1 MHFTMYSIYVVAT
14 PNTPTISSPLSPSNS
29 PTSFLTLISPSKNQV
44 VLVLICNYYL
54 CHCIIAPSRDPNDS
68 SMSNLLNTSEAV
80 AITAVVCGL
89 CSFTAGLVLG
99 LLLSRYCTYCH
110 RTGKRVATDRPP
122 VYEDITPEKGAG
134 IELQHNEAYG
144 QVSL

>member
-1 MHFTMYSIYVVAT
+1 MF
-14 PNTPTISSPLSPSNS
+14 
-29 PTSFLTLISPSKNQV
+29 
-44 VLVLICNYYL
+44 ICNIVIL
-54 CHCIIAPSRDPNDS
+54 RHCAYTAPSRDPNGS
-68 SMSNLLNTSEAV
+68 STSNLLNTSEAV

-134 IELQHNEAYG
+134 IELQHN
-144 QVSL
+144 VSL